1 MTRQELKQT
10 LDGAAELHRLG
21 RIAEAEPLYRRVL
34 DAAPRHADALHLLGL
49 ALHQSGT
56 GSANEAVDLVRRA
69 ITERPNIPD
78 FYSNLARMLEKLG
91 RTDEARRVNEQRR
104 QLEEWLRQYGDLP
117 ADFRDYQLGVE
128 RKRLSPYLDYP
139 REVTIETLALCNAA
153 CEFCPY
159 PDLERQGTRM
169 SDDLVEKI
177 LSDLEDIP
185 RDVRFSISPFK
196 VSDPL
201 LDTRIFDIIERAAA
215 RLPHA
220 TVRMFTNGS
229 PLTPRHIE
237 RFAAAPNIEHLWIS
251 LNHHEPEGYERI
263 MKLPWKKT
271 RAKLDL
277 LHDAKTAGRFPLP
290 VIVSRVCDGSQD
302 DRAFEPWVRETFPLF
317 QPKLVPRTNW
327 LGRVDLPA
335 LFPETPPVACDRWFE
350 LSITATGVV
359 ALCCMDGRAE
369 FPVGDVSKQHV
380 LEVYNAPEFRRLRE
394 QQATRKGYPPLRNL
408 LKPVDIRLYPTSGKS
423 PRDRFTAH
431 GSRFTAKPAASSTL
445 RATAS
450 PAPGCKPRR
459 GKTAPTSPRPGR
471 VNAALRAPYPASC
484 GTG

>member
-1 MTRQELKQT
+1 MPSAHGNRFTVHGQRVHDRRQFGRSRKQCTPITRQELKQT
-10 LDGAAELHRLG
+10 LDGAAQLHRLG

-49 ALHQSGT
+49 ALHQSGV
-56 GSANEAVDLVRRA
+56 GDEAVQLVRRA

-78 FYSNLARMLEKLG
+78 FHSNLARMLENLG
-91 RTDEARRVNEQRR
+91 RADEAALVIEQQQ
-104 QLEEWLRQYGDLP
+104 QLEEWLLEYGDLP

-159 PDLERQGTRM
+159 PDLERQGACM

-177 LSDLEDIP
+177 LGDLEDIP
-185 RDVRFSISPFK
+185 GDVPFSISPFK

-201 LDTRIFDIIERAAA
+201 LESRILDIVGQVGA

-237 RFAAAPNIEHLWIS
+237 GLAAAGNIEHLWIS
-251 LNHHEPEGYERI
+251 LNHHQPEGYERI
-263 MKLPWKKT
+263 MKLPWRKT

-277 LHDAKTAGRFPLP
+277 LHEAKAAGRFPPP
-290 VIVSRVCDGSQD
+290 VIVSRVCDGSED
-302 DRAFEPWVRETFPLF
+302 DQAFAPWVRETFPRF
-317 QPKLVPRTNW
+317 QPKLVPRTNC

-380 LEVYNAPEFRRLRE
+380 LEVYNAPAFRRLRE
-394 QQATRKGYPPLRNL
+394 QQATRKGIHPCETCSNL
-408 LKPVDIRLYPTSGKS
+408 
-423 PRDRFTAH
+423 
-431 GSRFTAKPAASSTL
+431 
-445 RATAS
+445 
-450 PAPGCKPRR
+450 
-459 GKTAPTSPRPGR
+459 
-471 VNAALRAPYPASC
+471 
-484 GTG
+484 

>member
-10 LDGAAELHRLG
+10 LETAADLHRLG
-21 RIAEAEPLYRRVL
+21 RIAEAEPLYRQVL

-56 GSANEAVDLVRRA
+56 GSEAVDLVRRA
-69 ITERPNIPD
+69 IAERPNVPD
-78 FYSNLARMLEKLG
+78 FYGNLARMLENLG
-91 RTDEARRVNEQRR
+91 RTDEAGLVVDQRGRLEQ
-104 QLEEWLRQYGDLP
+104 WLREYGDLP

-128 RKRLSPYLDYP
+128 RKRLSSYLDYP
-139 REVTIETLALCNAA
+139 REVTIETLALCNAG
-153 CEFCPY
+153 EFCPY

-169 SDDLVEKI
+169 SDDLVEKV
-177 LSDLEDIP
+177 LGDLEDIP
-185 RDVRFSISPFK
+185 ADVPFSISPFK

-215 RLPHA
+215 GLPQA
-220 TVRMFTNGS
+220 TVRMFTNRS

-237 RFAAAPNIEHLWIS
+237 QLAAASNIEHLWIS
-251 LNHHEPEGYERI
+251 LNHHEPDGYERI
-263 MKLPWKKT
+263 MKLPWQKT

-277 LHDAKTAGRFPLP
+277 LHEAKAAGQFPLP
-290 VIVSRVCDGSQD
+290 VIVSRVCDGSED
-302 DRAFEPWVRETFPLF
+302 DRAFEPSVRETYPLF

-359 ALCCMDGRAE
+359 ALCCMDGQAE
-369 FPVGDVSKQHV
+369 FPIGDVSKQHV

-394 QQATRKGYPPLRNL
+394 RQATRKGIHPCETCSNL
-408 LKPVDIRLYPTSGKS
+408 
-423 PRDRFTAH
+423 
-431 GSRFTAKPAASSTL
+431 
-445 RATAS
+445 
-450 PAPGCKPRR
+450 
-459 GKTAPTSPRPGR
+459 
-471 VNAALRAPYPASC
+471 
-484 GTG
+484 